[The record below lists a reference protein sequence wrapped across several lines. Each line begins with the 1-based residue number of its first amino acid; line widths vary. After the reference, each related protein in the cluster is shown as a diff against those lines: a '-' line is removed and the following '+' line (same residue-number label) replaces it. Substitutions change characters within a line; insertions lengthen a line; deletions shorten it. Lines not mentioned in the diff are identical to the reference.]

1 MFRHMFQAMHYHR
14 RHFRDSGVLPHG
26 KVLEMVTIDAA
37 KALGLEAE
45 IGSLEAGKKADV
57 ILVDLFKPHLMP
69 LNMPV
74 YRITSFAS
82 GSDVCTTIVNGKV
95 LMEDGKVNTVDE
107 AEVMELAQVATDR
120 MLQRT
125 GLQHLLTPPPTL
137 WKVSHY

>member
-1 MFRHMFQAMHYHR
+1 M
-14 RHFRDSGVLPHG
+14 
-26 KVLEMVTIDAA
+26 
-37 KALGLEAE
+37 
-45 IGSLEAGKKADV
+45 

-82 GSDVCTTIVNGKV
+82 GSDVCTTIVNGKI

-107 AEVMELAQVATDR
+107 SEVMELAQVATDR
-120 MLQRT
+120 MLQRS